1 MKILIIENE
10 IYLAQ
15 SIAAK
20 LSQFGF
26 TCEIVSSTEEALKFQ
41 RAEIILLSAN
51 IPGQNFYPIIEK
63 FKTSI
68 IIMMIPYV
76 NDDTVTNPLKS
87 GASDYIVKPFMIDE
101 LIRKIDHYI
110 EFYKLQKE
118 ILFYRDY
125 FSNSLLNPTYAI
137 NTKISFP
144 LIIKS
149 ISQKAIDM
157 CVVHY
162 AMQKKLSINFISL
175 YKGTSEYKEIL
186 KNIPTAQLTYV
197 IGFETLSKEE
207 KEDCIKMLKNTLVIL
222 SCLGGD
228 ISGYKNTLEITI
240 KEVASGFQDDVLS
253 VDEYIK
259 TMILKFQ
266 DRYPDTELSKRLGM
280 SRKSLWEKRKKYGI
294 TKKR

>member
-15 SIAAK
+15 SITAK

-26 TCEIVSSTEEALKFQ
+26 TCEVIPSIDEALKFES
-41 RAEIILLSAN
+41 ADIILLSAN
-51 IPGQNFYPIIEK
+51 IPGQNFYPVIEK
-63 FKTSI
+63 FKYSI

-76 NDDTVTNPLKS
+76 NDDTVTNPLKA

-110 EFYKLQKE
+110 EFYQLQKE
-118 ILFYRDY
+118 IIFYRDY
-125 FSNSLLNPTYAI
+125 FCNSLLIPTYTI
-137 NTKISFP
+137 NTKVSFP

-157 CVVHY
+157 CVVNY
-162 AMQKKLSINFISL
+162 AIHKKFAINFISL
-175 YKGTSEYKEIL
+175 YKNTANCKEIL
-186 KNIPTAQLTYV
+186 KNAPKTQLTYV
-197 IGFETLSKEE
+197 VGFETLSREE
-207 KEDCIKMLKNTLVIL
+207 KEECIKILKNIPVIL
-222 SCLGGD
+222 SCLSGD
-228 ISGYKNTLEITI
+228 VSDFKNIFEINIKEIT
-240 KEVASGFQDDVLS
+240 SGIQDDVLS

-259 TMILKFQ
+259 AMILKFE

-294 TKKR
+294 TKKK

>member
-15 SIAAK
+15 SITVK

-26 TCEIVSSTEEALKFQ
+26 ICETISSIDDALKFES
-41 RAEIILLSAN
+41 ADIILLSAN
-51 IPGQNFYPIIEK
+51 IPGQNFYPVIEK
-63 FKTSI
+63 FKSSI

-76 NDDTVTNPLKS
+76 NDDTVTNPLKA

-110 EFYKLQKE
+110 EFHQLQKE
-118 ILFYRDY
+118 IIFYRDY
-125 FSNSLLNPTYAI
+125 FCNSLLIPTYTI
-137 NTKISFP
+137 NTKVSFP

-157 CVVHY
+157 CVVNY
-162 AMQKKLSINFISL
+162 AIQKKITINFISL
-175 YKGTSEYKEIL
+175 YKDSANYKKILQNVLKTQLTYVLGFEILPKEEKEECIKAL
-186 KNIPTAQLTYV
+186 KNIP
-197 IGFETLSKEE
+197 
-207 KEDCIKMLKNTLVIL
+207 VIL
-222 SCLGGD
+222 SCLNSD
-228 ISGYKNTLEITI
+228 VSDFKNVFEINI
-240 KEVASGFQDDVLS
+240 KEISHGFQDDVLS

-259 TMILKFQ
+259 TMILKFE

-294 TKKR
+294 TKKK